1 MFRNTII
8 LLFLLLSAFILA
20 ISRACPA
27 GCGAGLSIPSPLR
40 LWRIAGFPFQS
51 LTHRAFY
58 GYRSIA
64 IAIGLLFMQ
73 PSCSICTIV
82 GCTSSALL
90 FYSYKIQQ
98 RINKQ
103 CAKKLKIYFGK
114 TQLPPESTRYNNR
127 SGGYLPGI
135 AGHKFV
141 ATIVSAQGGAAAGT
155 AVCGNNIVG

>member
-1 MFRNTII
+1 VPRRLRGRAFHSK
-8 LLFLLLSAFILA
+8 SASPLA
-20 ISRACPA
+20 HC
-27 GCGAGLSIPSPLR
+27 GLSISIPHAPGILR
-40 LWRIAGFPFQS
+40 VPVYSNSHWP
-51 LTHRAFY
+51 AF
-58 GYRSIA
+58 
-64 IAIGLLFMQ
+64 LMQ
-73 PSCSICTIV
+73 PSCSTCTIV

-141 ATIVSAQGGAAAGT
+141 ATIVSTQGGAAAGT
-155 AVCGNNIVG
+155 AVCSNNIVG